1 MFSRCLAR
9 RVVMDRLGRCRRP
22 AMVGASPPPFHH
34 QWVLGLAAALLA
46 TGQIFPTPGFTGER
60 RFERQGEAVEARI
73 LRVKPAVVGIF
84 TEVRAEVTIRCEKRD
99 RHVVTL
105 DPERQSGTGFI
116 IHPDGWIAT
125 NGHVVEPVYQDDKEY
140 LTSFLQAAADKACG
154 PALAKLPE
162 QERNRRMREILQDPE
177 NQKGV
182 KLARKLLVDLPHKLV
197 GERSVASYPAVVK
210 AYSPSIDPELLPK
223 DGSKPDHPMLDAA
236 IIKIEATDLP
246 TVHLAPS
253 IEHVH
258 LGQELFI
265 IGYPGVVLWHD
276 YLSKNSRTEATVTF
290 GRVSSFK
297 DDINGRRILQT
308 DAAISWG
315 NSGGP
320 AFSWGDEVIG
330 VATFISTAEDQAI
343 QGFNFLI
350 PVETIHALARQIG
363 VTPQSDGAFMQ
374 EWQAAV
380 NAYFRGRF
388 GTALSHVEAA
398 DKILADLSD
407 VQQLRALLQNLIR
420 EHPSWDTDRRA
431 FAGSTLVVAV
441 AVCALILSTAFG
453 VRAVRRRKRLPK
465 PT

>member
-1 MFSRCLAR
+1 MNHP
-9 RVVMDRLGRCRRP
+9 GR
-22 AMVGASPPPFHH
+22 
-34 QWVLGLAAALLA
+34 ALLVA
-46 TGQIFPTPGFTGER
+46 KVKRALHLDRRMSVPGFAIALLVVGQVVPTLSSAGER

-84 TEVRAEVTIRCEKRD
+84 TEVRAEVNLRCGKRD

-140 LTSFLQAAADKACG
+140 LTSFLQAAANTACG
-154 PALAKLPE
+154 PELGKLPE
-162 QERNRRMREILQDPE
+162 RVRKRRMREILLDPE

-182 KLARKLLVDLPHKLV
+182 KLARKLLVDLPHRLA
-197 GERSVASYPAVVK
+197 GEKPVASYPAVVK

-246 TVHLAPS
+246 TVRLAPS

-265 IGYPGVVLWHD
+265 IGYPGVVLWHE
-276 YLSKNSRTEATVTF
+276 YLSRSSRTEATVTF

-297 DDINGRRILQT
+297 DDINERRILQT

-431 FAGSTLVVAV
+431 FAGSALVVAV